1 VGELLAGALVSE
13 RVAENTG
20 RIEELLSGWRVLEPT
35 LQTARIYARLRAG
48 RRNLDQITQSK
59 LNDFWIAALC
69 VQHHLPLLTNDRGF
83 DRIGELTVVHW

>member
-1 VGELLAGALVSE
+1 MGELLAGALVSE